1 MKDTDLT
8 RRGFL
13 CITALGVMGLAGCSF
28 TPASSEGESAFKL
41 LGAFVIEPTDETISA
56 GVDFSSITD
65 TRKLVMCV
73 FDIENSTNKN
83 WDGHLSCTMS
93 YESGNDYESSIYD
106 QDLPEQVKTFMEH
119 SGYTPAGGNPT
130 LALDAGADPVRVLAC
145 FLINAA
151 DLKEKGT
158 LKLGIE
164 GRADDKLEVSPEKLE
179 PAAIP
184 DAIFEVEKDPDA
196 YQLARSMYSRGNLAW
211 TLLAKSSTASAAG
224 NTQSASVGL
233 AGAKVLFSEDAQ
245 FGISLMS
252 GPATGAGTNIATGT
266 CPVMSFAK
274 MAEVNQEAS
283 DDASA
288 IYQHLSAMCDAWDAH
303 DYDALNARKNALE
316 PVLKKYIGQ

>member
-1 MKDTDLT
+1 MIDTDLT

-13 CITALGVMGLAGCSF
+13 CAAALGVMGLAGCSF
-28 TPASSEGESAFKL
+28 TPASSENESAFKL

-56 GVDFSSITD
+56 GVDFSSIPD

-73 FDIENSTNKN
+73 FDIENSTDKN
-83 WDGHLSCTMS
+83 WGDYLSCTMS
-93 YESGNDYESSIYD
+93 YGSGNDYEGNIYD
-106 QDLPEQVKTFMEH
+106 LPKQVKTFMEH
-119 SGYTPAGGNPT
+119 SGYTPASGSLT
-130 LALDAGADPVRVLAC
+130 LDAGSDPVRALAC

-158 LKLGIE
+158 LGLDIDGCVHD
-164 GRADDKLEVSPEKLE
+164 RLEVSPEKLE
-179 PAAIP
+179 TVAIP
-184 DAIFEVEKDPDA
+184 DAIFKVEKDPDA

-211 TLLAKSSTASAAG
+211 TLLATSSTASAAG

-233 AGAKVLFSEDAQ
+233 AAAKVLFSEDAQ

-252 GPATGAGTNIATGT
+252 GPATGEGTSIATDT

-274 MAEVNQEAS
+274 MAEANQEAS

-288 IYQHLSAMCDAWDAH
+288 IYRHLSAMCDAWGARN
-303 DYDALNARKNALE
+303 YDALNASKNALE
-316 PVLKKYIGQ
+316 PVLKKYTGQ

>member
-1 MKDTDLT
+1 MIEADLT

-13 CITALGVMGLAGCSF
+13 CATALGVMGLAGCSF
-28 TPASSEGESAFKL
+28 TPASSEDESAFKL

-56 GVDFSSITD
+56 GVDFSSIPD

-73 FDIENSTNKN
+73 FDIDNSTDKN
-83 WDGHLSCTMS
+83 WGGSLSCTMS
-93 YESGNDYESSIYD
+93 YGSGNDYKSSMYD
-106 QDLPEQVKTFMEH
+106 QDLPKQVKTFMEH
-119 SGYTPAGGNPT
+119 SGYTPANGSLT
-130 LALDAGADPVRVLAC
+130 LDAGSDPVRVLAC

-151 DLKEKGT
+151 DLKENGT
-158 LKLGIE
+158 LKLGID
-164 GRADDKLEVSPEKLE
+164 GCADDRLEVSPEKLE
-179 PAAIP
+179 TVAIP

-233 AGAKVLFSEDAQ
+233 ASAMVLFSEDAQ

-252 GPATGAGTNIATGT
+252 GPATGEGTNIATDT
-266 CPVMSFAK
+266 CPVMNFAK
-274 MAEVNQEAS
+274 TAEANQEAS

-288 IYQHLSAMCDAWDAH
+288 IYRHLSAMCDAWDAQ
-303 DYDALNARKNALE
+303 DYDALNASQDALE